1 MKIWKYLIL
10 AAVAAVA
17 IGCADELTPS
27 QNQNNGENSG
37 EGKEPEQVDTTP
49 VQLSGMVMGSGRWFG
64 YDLQEKHV
72 ITTVYFTPKASQG
85 KKVEL
90 GLFEGANQADFSD
103 ALPIAM
109 IKEQCQDGVRSSLAI
124 NCSRGFR
131 YVRYMSPS
139 GTQYNLSELTFYGYK
154 APGDDSQ
161 FYQVTNLP
169 TVVINTQGGKAITS
183 KTTEVSSNVYI
194 ISREGKDLLSTTQTG
209 VRVRGNA
216 SWDFPQ
222 EALQD

>member
-1 MKIWKYLIL
+1 MVQLKIDNTFPSGMTGARLKEFVPALYEPDTFRQLVISPFTVSASFSKYPE
-10 AAVAAVA
+10 A
-17 IGCADELTPS
+17 GS
-27 QNQNNGENSG
+27 K
-37 EGKEPEQVDTTP
+37 KEPLWT
-49 VQLSGMVMGSGRWFG
+49 R
-64 YDLQEKHV
+64 
-72 ITTVYFTPKASQG
+72 
-85 KKVEL
+85 
-90 GLFEGANQADFSD
+90 D

-169 TVVINTQGGKAITS
+169 TVVINTQGGKVITS

-216 SWDFPQ
+216 SWDFPKKPYRIKFA
-222 EALQD
+222 EKHRVLGAPANDK